1 MGIEVTIAEINS
13 IIEEQI
19 QEYLETNK
27 ESLITDLIIIDEEL
41 KNNSSNPVQ
50 NQAIYAKIQ
59 ELTNNINSLQDK
71 LVEIEESLD
80 DIIL

>member
-50 NQAIYAKIQ
+50 NQAIYTKIQ
-59 ELTNNINSLQDK
+59 ELERNINSLQDK

>member
-1 MGIEVTIAEINS
+1 MGIEVTITEINS

-27 ESLITDLIIIDEEL
+27 ESLIKNLIIIDEEL
-41 KNNSSNPVQ
+41 KNDSTNPVQ
-50 NQAIYAKIQ
+50 NQAIYTEIQ
-59 ELTNNINSLQDK
+59 ELKDNINSLQNK